1 MNVIDANAY
10 VARVLELLGGREKAF
25 EIIDAEFN
33 EVNERW
39 DRDVALIG
47 RILRAHLHVEHYL
60 AECIRHANPSLGNL
74 DAARLTFAQKV
85 ELVSIENFAFAH
97 YVPGIKH
104 LNKIRNRLAHN
115 LGATVTDDDARVFL
129 ANKFFSALREEGARR
144 YAHALSM
151 APIDIL
157 EEFAKGVSSMLHGTF
172 SAYGKASMIAM
183 NEIAANTKK

>member
-1 MNVIDANAY
+1 M
-10 VARVLELLGGREKAF
+10 
-25 EIIDAEFN
+25 
-33 EVNERW
+33 NERW
-39 DRDVALIG
+39 DRDIVLIG

-60 AECIRHANPSLGNL
+60 TECIRHANQSLGNL

-85 ELVSIENFAFAH
+85 ELVSTENFAVAH
-97 YVPGIKH
+97 YIPGIKH

-115 LGATVTDDDARVFL
+115 LGAKITEGDAQVFL

-144 YAHALSM
+144 YGHSLSM

-157 EEFAKGVSSMLHGTF
+157 EEFAKGASSMLHGTF

-183 NEIAANTKK
+183 NEIAANAKKHARASEKTSRSSKQGAGD